1 MGLED
6 VLVTIKPFPKGAV
19 HGMLSTYASRTHVLK
34 SVDEVLYRVPLDELP
49 GFMSVVKNGLEKG
62 VIGEV
67 YIRSQQEVTYDRQ
80 EESEGFMLM
89 REPLTEAYARGAYSL

>member
-19 HGMLSTYASRTHVLK
+19 HGMLSTYASKAQVLGT
-34 SVDEVLYRVPLDELP
+34 VNAGLYRVPLEELP
-49 GFMSVVKNGLEKG
+49 GFMSIVKNGLEKG

-67 YIRSQQEVTYDRQ
+67 YIRRQQEVTYDR
-80 EESEGFMLM
+80 EEEKGGFMLM
-89 REPLTEAYARGAYSL
+89 REPWDEAYARGAYLV